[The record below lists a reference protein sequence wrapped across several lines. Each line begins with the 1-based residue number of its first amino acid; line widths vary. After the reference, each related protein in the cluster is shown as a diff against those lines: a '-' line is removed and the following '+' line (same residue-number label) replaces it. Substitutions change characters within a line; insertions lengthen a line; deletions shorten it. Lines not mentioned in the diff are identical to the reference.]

1 MMQQAGDLAA
11 FDTLAR
17 LGSNIEYIQQAFK
30 TYIAGSPTSAAITWH
45 MANQVE
51 NMSFDEVMDLEYI
64 VAIHCSHNGE
74 FAEGVRAL
82 LIDRD
87 KNRSGNIR
95 QIACL
100 MVISKAIL
108 KLGNT
113 ICLRQPTFDG
123 CDKIILSRQRQVC
136 SHLTQL

>member
-17 LGSNIEYIQQAFK
+17 LGFNIEYIQQAFK

-82 LIDRD
+82 LIDKD
-87 KNRSGNIR
+87 KNPKWQYTPDSPPDGYIK
-95 QIACL
+95 
-100 MVISKAIL
+100 SHL
-108 KLGNT
+108 KLGESR

-123 CDKIILSRQRQVC
+123 CDKIILSHQRQVC
-136 SHLTQL
+136 ST